1 MNGLQAVVYFIQV
14 VYTLVVM
21 PRFVFA
27 LLAALFLSPVV
38 FAQAAHG
45 GVSPQPVSPVSPA
58 GEAVPPTDP
67 AVRPFPLIPI
77 METISAGEISWRP
90 DWPVEMPPDLFAIS
104 GEARS
109 VTVTVE
115 FPAAADQP
123 DPAGPGPSDS
133 ANTAESSNSADSSN
147 TAYSS
152 EPANRFEYLLAR
164 DGAGRLT
171 DFPFFMDGGFS
182 QTGVNYDERG
192 RITGLAISAPLFW
205 RIEFMEYDDETGLPV
220 LARLNAGGIGAAD
233 DADSGGVWFFAVLE
247 YRGVSASETWYDPAG
262 TGIAVYNYRY
272 DLRDGKRRLSSFVD
286 FLAGESRTEEYHYDS
301 WDNLTGIGRVSRGG
315 VYSAVYRENR
325 PQYWRRPLPLPPAAG
340 DIATGDAAGLENA
353 AASEDAVAGDPS
365 SGEISWRFIFQWDE
379 RGLVTNLLGYPD
391 DENAGGAWDVRY
403 DYTLDSKGIW
413 TERREI
419 RMIRQGDYLFP
430 RVGVF
435 ISRKIDHQEQ

>member
-1 MNGLQAVVYFIQV
+1 
-14 VYTLVVM
+14 M

-38 FAQAAHG
+38 FAQAAPG
-45 GVSPQPVSPVSPA
+45 DVSPQSASPVSPA
-58 GEAVPPTDP
+58 AEAAPPPDP
-67 AVRPFPLIPI
+67 AAQPFPLIPI
-77 METISAGEISWRP
+77 LETISAGEISWRP
-90 DWPVEMPPDLFAIS
+90 DWPVEMPPDLFAVS

-109 VTVTVE
+109 LTVTVE
-115 FPAAADQP
+115 FPAAEEA

-133 ANTAESSNSADSSN
+133 ANAAESAD

-164 DGAGRLT
+164 DGAGRLM

-182 QTGVNYDERG
+182 QIGVNYDERG
-192 RITGLAISAPLFW
+192 RIAGLAISAPVFR

-233 DADSGGVWFFAVLE
+233 DADSGGDWFFAVLE

-272 DLRDGKRRLSSFVD
+272 NLRDGKRRLSSFVD

-340 DIATGDAAGLENA
+340 DTAAGDAAVSENA
-353 AASEDAVAGDPS
+353 AASEDAAMGDPS
-365 SGEISWRFIFQWDE
+365 SGEIPWRFIFQWDE

-391 DENAGGAWDVRY
+391 DENTGGAWDARY
-403 DYTLDSKGIW
+403 DYTLDGKGSW

-419 RMIRQGDYLFP
+419 RMIRRGDYLFP
-430 RVGVF
+430 RAGVL
-435 ISRKIDHQEQ
+435 ISRKIDHREQ